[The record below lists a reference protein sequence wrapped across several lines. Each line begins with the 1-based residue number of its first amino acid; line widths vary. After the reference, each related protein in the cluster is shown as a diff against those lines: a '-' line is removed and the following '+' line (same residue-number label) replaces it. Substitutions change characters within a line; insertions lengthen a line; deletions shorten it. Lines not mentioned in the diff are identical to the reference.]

1 MKKRLIDKIAE
12 QLKESNPEQ
21 IITVDSFS
29 DNSACWIDIRPKQRS
44 LDKGYY
50 YFQVLTFNGKGSK
63 VTDVITYKSTIE
75 IQEDEEQLT

>member
-29 DNSACWIDIRPKQRS
+29 DNSASWIDIRPKQRS
-44 LDKGYY
+44 IDKGYY
-50 YFQVLTFNGKGSK
+50 YIQVLSFNGKGSK
-63 VTDVITYKSTIE
+63 LMDVNTYKATFE
-75 IQEDEEQLT
+75 IQEDEEKLI